1 MTEAVTINDQELAIL
16 CDIVSSVRFG
26 FTFTSF
32 PHTGSAADHTQKA
45 PAPFGRVHRGQSGS
59 IADASDVFS
68 SLVTRI
74 LIRCSAGGAM
84 LRLKEH
90 DRCNQTNR

>member
-1 MTEAVTINDQELAIL
+1 
-16 CDIVSSVRFG
+16 
-26 FTFTSF
+26 
-32 PHTGSAADHTQKA
+32 
-45 PAPFGRVHRGQSGS
+45 
-59 IADASDVFS
+59 VFS